1 MFGKDPRSGRQV
13 SSVYKAFPVES
24 YSLKPK
30 GKVRVT
36 LLKWIWK
43 IKKGEHRRI
52 VIAGHSRCL
61 SKKLVPTP
69 TPIPEDRNNAN
80 KLAKQFGLAD
90 GSSLIQCFPHLAIPA
105 FGLEKI
111 SLINNINSLFSK
123 RLRRRIHVNICKNEV
138 TLISRDSSLYSIA
151 TSFVISYSSSGGLPT
166 ESLWV

>member
-1 MFGKDPRSGRQV
+1 MFIYFLKNIFPKEVYFYRYSSEETCNPLLADSSMFGKDPRSGRQV

-105 FGLEKI
+105 YGLEKI
-111 SLINNINSLFSK
+111 SLINNIN
-123 RLRRRIHVNICKNEV
+123 I
-138 TLISRDSSLYSIA
+138 
-151 TSFVISYSSSGGLPT
+151 
-166 ESLWV
+166 